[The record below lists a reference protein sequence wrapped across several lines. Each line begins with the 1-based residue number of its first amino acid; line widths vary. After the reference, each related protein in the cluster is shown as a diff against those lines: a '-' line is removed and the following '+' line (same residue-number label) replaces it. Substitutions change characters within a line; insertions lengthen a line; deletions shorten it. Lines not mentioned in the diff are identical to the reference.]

1 MKEPD
6 HLLNNR
12 ERKIKIANGESVLT
26 EKKKKKEKKTTRQF
40 ALWLNGKDNLF
51 QFEMIQ
57 NRSNEQREV

>member
-26 EKKKKKEKKTTRQF
+26 EKKKKKNDTSVCVVVKWKKIICF
-40 ALWLNGKDNLF
+40 NL
-51 QFEMIQ
+51 
-57 NRSNEQREV
+57 R

>member
-26 EKKKKKEKKTTRQF
+26 EKKKRKEKKTTRQF

-51 QFEMIQ
+51 QFEMI
-57 NRSNEQREV
+57 

>member
-26 EKKKKKEKKTTRQF
+26 EKKKEKKTTRQF
-40 ALWLNGKDNLF
+40 ALWFNGKDNLF
-51 QFEMIQ
+51 QFEMI
-57 NRSNEQREV
+57 